1 MKKVL
6 DINFVNQQIF
16 NMEEKKKISNYFLIR
31 LIVIDFFNLQL
42 NIDNQDLKKNI
53 VSYYLNVSL

>member
-6 DINFVNQQIF
+6 DINFINQQIF